1 MAKTSMINKN
11 ELRKKIVA
19 KFAKKRGEL
28 KTAIRNIHTSAEDRI
43 AAQEVLAKLPRDA
56 NPIRVTNRCLVTG
69 RPRGTLRYFQMS
81 RITFREMALAGQIT
95 GVVKSSW

>member
-1 MAKTSMINKN
+1 MAKTSKINKN

-19 KFAKKRGEL
+19 KYAKRRTEL
-28 KTAIRNIHTSAEDRI
+28 KKSIRNIHTSSEDRI
-43 AAQEVLAKLPRDA
+43 VAQEALAKLPRDA

>member
-1 MAKTSMINKN
+1 MAKTSSINKN
-11 ELRKKIVA
+11 ERRKKTVA
-19 KFAKKRGEL
+19 KYAKKRAEL
-28 KTAIRNIHTSAEDRI
+28 KKAIRSIHTSAEDRI
-43 AAQEVLAKLPRDA
+43 TAQESLAKLPRDA